1 MRLIHFFISL
11 LVLFSTHLF
20 AQKDTAKTPFV
31 TTPLFNNSGN
41 VQLKGDTANKLITD
55 TTKSLSKP
63 KHDPKKATF
72 RSAVLPGWGQ
82 IYNREYWKLPIVYG
96 ALAIPATLYVYNNK
110 YYNRMK
116 FAYQAVYAANYSTP
130 KDPSLLPFVSSKVK
144 PTDTTFY
151 TLSTYQKYRN
161 SYKRNKDYS
170 LLWFILVWGL
180 NVADATVFGHLKDF
194 DVSDD
199 LTMHIN
205 PAFTPSTKALGLSVV
220 FNLKNL
226 SHKRF
231 SSFK

>member
-110 YYNRMK
+110 YYTWTK
-116 FAYQAVYAANYSTP
+116 FAYQAVYNAQYLKDSTMYFQVN
-130 KDPSLLPFVSSKVK
+130 KKVK
-144 PTDTTFY
+144 SKLTGNP
-151 TLSTYQKYRN
+151 LGLPTYQSARN